1 MIRHNH
7 GSAVAVV
14 VLHEIYGLNRH
25 VDEVCL
31 NWSRL
36 GYDVVAPDLLAGRVY
51 AYEQESEA
59 YRAFM
64 EGVGFAKAAGDV
76 RVLLDE
82 LWTTYTQVFVVGYS
96 IGTTIGWIVAKQ
108 GGMDGLV
115 GYYGSRIRDYVDV
128 PLRCPAMLFFPEK
141 EASFDVTR
149 LRDELSAM
157 GGVQVRLFP
166 GEHGFA
172 DPFSGRCATLSA
184 KEADG
189 LSISFIR
196 GLQQG

>member
-1 MIRHNH
+1 MIRQTH

-25 VDEVCL
+25 VEEVCL

-82 LWTTYTQVFVVGYS
+82 LRTTHIQVFVGGYS
-96 IGTTIGWIVAKQ
+96 IGATIGWMVAKQ
-108 GGMDGLV
+108 GGVDGLA
-115 GYYGSRIRDYVDV
+115 GYYGSRIRDYIDV
-128 PLRCPAMLFFPEK
+128 PPHCPTMLFFPEK
-141 EASFDVTR
+141 KASFEVTQ

-157 GGVQVRLFP
+157 DDVQVRLFP

-172 DPFSGRCATLSA
+172 DPFSGQYVTLSA